1 MSNRLT
7 VTLSIEVETHTTPIE
22 VLKQQLGA
30 AMEERF
36 RNGIF
41 GPEDEVELLSV
52 RTFAGTP
59 VAEQLAR
66 LSTWSHSSRVE
77 AIDEYGY
84 RDAEEIEGHIGERQK
99 DQDYLEGQDQ
109 ALDGLI
115 VQAREETGHAGD
127 PSIAQLLAERDLAG
141 EDLEP

>member
-7 VTLSIEVETHTTPIE
+7 VTLSIDVENHTTPIE
-22 VLKQQLGA
+22 VLEQQLGA

-41 GPEDEVELLSV
+41 GPDDEVELLSV
-52 RTFAGTP
+52 RTFTGTP

-66 LSTWSHSSRVE
+66 LSTWAHSSRVE
-77 AIDEYGY
+77 AIDEYDY
-84 RDAEEIEGHIGERQK
+84 RDAGQIEDHIAERQR

-109 ALDGLI
+109 ALEGLI
-115 VQAREETGHAGD
+115 AQAREETGHAGD
-127 PSIAQLLAERDLAG
+127 PSIAQMLAERDLAG